1 MLLLCS
7 GQNIAIY
14 MVNVFIPHLQV
25 LLSFYNLLPHN
36 QFLCRLISLH
46 VSLFISLWN
55 DIGSQ
60 KVATSIHWSI
70 PLLQNS
76 KQGSSQV
83 RWSESKTAKQ
93 RNSGQSSGCPLIAQ
107 GTCRLWGHPTPC
119 TLLPS
124 TQNIL
129 LIYHYSSDSN
139 PQNLDVLAD
148 SRIPILMTTT
158 DDVFLFGPQKVSL
171 TSVRKMPPS
180 QKEVSLAWKTECV
193 GFGLGIKMEWNLWSW
208 RACDLKMN
216 MYIVHVYI
224 TVIFRSFWLDYFHD
238 YVETVMFASECGTAA
253 CVRREP
259 VGGKAAAEGRRVN
272 ELKGTHTDTDLCK
285 IQKYHQR
292 WS

>member
-1 MLLLCS
+1 
-7 GQNIAIY
+7 
-14 MVNVFIPHLQV
+14 MVNFFIPHLQV
-25 LLSFYNLLPHN
+25 LLSFHNLLPHN
-36 QFLCRLISLH
+36 KFLCRLISLH
-46 VSLFISLWN
+46 TYKPFHLPVKSHWLF
-55 DIGSQ
+55 

-107 GTCRLWGHPTPC
+107 GTCTLWGHPTPC

-139 PQNLDVLAD
+139 PQNLDLLADSIHD

-158 DDVFLFGPQKVSL
+158 GDVFLFGRQKVSL

-180 QKEVSLAWKTECV
+180 QKQVALASKTECV

-216 MYIVHVYI
+216 MYIVNVYI
-224 TVIFRSFWLDYFHD
+224 AVIFRSFWLEYFHD
-238 YVETVMFASECGTAA
+238 YVETLLFASECGTAA

-272 ELKGTHTDTDLCK
+272 ELKGTHTDTDLCR